1 MAHLWTSCTC
11 WLQSLRSAAQGRLRS
26 RVHAHANVCILLAV
40 SVASIR
46 FQKCNLNKQI
56 LWFLCSFSIVEL
68 QVTTNGVVIT
78 ANIYYLISISQC
90 LSVVQPGLQP
100 VYGFKRLQSGCRLW
114 LPSHLR
120 LGVPVLAHW
129 QLAKL
134 SFLWWLE
141 WDPQFLGTMHSSLPR
156 SPLYA
161 MQFGSSKPKGECL
174 SLLRSLTSGLS
185 FEGLIWWNQTHLG

>member
-1 MAHLWTSCTC
+1 MIFVFIFYCWIAGYHKWSGHNSKHLLSHFYK
-11 WLQSLRSAAQGRLRS
+11 S
-26 RVHAHANVCILLAV
+26 V
-40 SVASIR
+40 SECGSTG
-46 FQKCNLNKQI
+46 F
-56 LWFLCSFSIVEL
+56 
-68 QVTTNGVVIT
+68 T
-78 ANIYYLISISQC
+78 A
-90 LSVVQPGLQP
+90 
-100 VYGFKRLQSGCRLW
+100 YGFKRLQSGCRLW

-141 WDPQFLGTMHSSLPR
+141 WDPQFLGTMHRPLPR

-174 SLLRSLTSGLS
+174 SLLWSLTSGLS